1 MINTIKKHKQDIII
15 FVIIFILSL
24 IMCSAFL
31 QPHYPHDT
39 YKIINDGLAE
49 HSFIRF
55 LQDGRPFSAIATTIV
70 DMMNMPIEVYM
81 ILSLII
87 ALFFMSLS
95 VVTVYKMLKKH
106 LKTENKLLYVMLLL
120 ISFIFIYNYLAI
132 EFIYFLESFIL
143 AIGIYLSI
151 LAAKFIIDNEKY
163 KYVKA
168 MLVLIVAAFCY

>member
-55 LQDGRPFSAIATTIV
+55 LQDGRPFSAIATTIE
-70 DMMNMPIEVYM
+70 I
-81 ILSLII
+81 
-87 ALFFMSLS
+87 
-95 VVTVYKMLKKH
+95 
-106 LKTENKLLYVMLLL
+106 
-120 ISFIFIYNYLAI
+120 
-132 EFIYFLESFIL
+132 
-143 AIGIYLSI
+143 
-151 LAAKFIIDNEKY
+151 
-163 KYVKA
+163 
-168 MLVLIVAAFCY
+168 